1 MMTVGVK
8 FFYNLVDT
16 GICNSVTRKI
26 VTKKVEGAAIRKSS
40 GNVNTGRI

>member
-1 MMTVGVK
+1 MTVGVK

-26 VTKKVEGAAIRKSS
+26 VTKKVEEAAIRENS
-40 GNVNTGRI
+40 GNINTGRI